1 MTFQVLALAYL
12 EPKSP
17 RTPAAAAQRPLGDGA
32 AEGALLGAKLYRQ
45 FLNRAHAGIV
55 RIYMSVVS
63 IKSITFNRGVGSAA
77 ECRSLR
83 RALAL
88 ETPEHVK
95 ESTAP
100 ADRRPAVSSFDW
112 GGAATGLLAAF
123 LVVYLALENGGYDP
137 IPRDQVGVAVWW
149 LVLLAV
155 AVEALPVPGR
165 TRASL
170 AVLGLLAGFGVWT
183 AISLGWTQSAERT
196 ADELARVATYLGV
209 LVLGVCLVTR
219 RRAGA
224 RQILHGV
231 AFGLGLIAAL
241 GVLSR
246 LQMAWFPVNELGTV
260 LPGIEIERRLSY
272 PLGYSSAIGALA
284 GMALPLLLAATASAR
299 TLAGQALAAA
309 TIPLAGL
316 ALYLATSGTGAI
328 VAVAAML
335 AFLALAPDRMPKL
348 LTLAA
353 GGGGAAMLA
362 LAVHSREAL
371 ARGLPTPAAEA
382 QGDEMIWI
390 GLAVC
395 AAVAAIQVGIGL
407 AARSLRRPRWLRPSR
422 GEALVATAVV
432 ILVAIPVAF
441 AAGLP
446 GEASDRWEV
455 FKSHGEGAQAAPS
468 SPASILDSTSSGRY
482 QFWQSAVDAGEA
494 EPWQGIGPGTFEF
507 WWAQHGSYKGFV
519 RNAHSLYL
527 EAFAELGIVGLVLI
541 GGFVLAVLGTGAV
554 RSLRAPP
561 EERLVL
567 AAATAGAAGFAMA
580 AALDWVWQL
589 AALAVAFMLL
599 AAVAVSGYSL
609 PEPHRRRRRTKRRN
623 RHRLQRAAVAAVAV
637 AALIAIWFPLQGAT
651 HLRQS
656 QVDAAQGDLAA
667 ALQQA
672 QDAADAQPNAAAPLL
687 QEALVLEQQ
696 GKLTPAAT
704 AAAEA
709 TRKEEANWRTWTIL
723 ARIEAE
729 RGRVERSLRAY
740 GRAKALNPNFI
751 LFRTG

>member
-1 MTFQVLALAYL
+1 M
-12 EPKSP
+12 
-17 RTPAAAAQRPLGDGA
+17 G
-32 AEGALLGAKLYRQ
+32 
-45 FLNRAHAGIV
+45 
-55 RIYMSVVS
+55 
-63 IKSITFNRGVGSAA
+63 
-77 ECRSLR
+77 
-83 RALAL
+83 AL
-88 ETPEHVK
+88 ETPERK
-95 ESTAP
+95 GRAAAP
-100 ADRRPAVSSFDW
+100 APGRPAGARFDW
-112 GGAATGLLAAF
+112 GGAATWLLAAF

-149 LVLLAV
+149 LVLLGV

-165 TRASL
+165 TRAGL
-170 AVLGLLAGFGVWT
+170 AVLGLLAGFGAWT

-209 LVLGVCLVTR
+209 LVLGICLATR
-219 RRAGA
+219 RRPGA
-224 RQILHGV
+224 RQVLHGV
-231 AFGLGLIAAL
+231 TFGLGLIAAL

-246 LQMAWFPVNELGTV
+246 LQMAWFPVNELGKV

-284 GMALPLLLAATASAR
+284 GMTLPLLLAATASAR
-299 TLAGQALAAA
+299 TIAAQALAAA
-309 TIPLAGL
+309 AIPLAGL

-335 AFLALAPDRMPKL
+335 AFLALAPDRVPKL

-353 GGGGAAMLA
+353 GAGGAALLA
-362 LAVHSREAL
+362 LAVDSRDAL

-382 QGDEMIWI
+382 QGDEVMWI
-390 GLAVC
+390 ALGIC
-395 AAVAAIQVGIGL
+395 AAVAVAQVGIGL
-407 AARSLRRPRWLRPSR
+407 AARNLRRPRWLRPSR
-422 GEALVATAVV
+422 GEALIATAAVV
-432 ILVAIPVAF
+432 LVAIPVGF

-455 FKSHGEGAQAAPS
+455 FKSHGEGARVAPS

-482 QFWQSAVDAGEA
+482 QFWQSAVEAGEA
-494 EPWQGIGPGTFEF
+494 GPWHGAGAGAFETY
-507 WWAQHGSYKGFV
+507 WAQRGSYKGFV
-519 RNAHSLYL
+519 RSAHSLYL
-527 EAFAELGIVGLVLI
+527 EAFVELGIVGLVLI
-541 GGFVLAVLGTGAV
+541 GGFVLVVLGTGAV

-561 EERLVL
+561 EQRLLL
-567 AAATAGAAGFAMA
+567 AAATAGATGFAMA

-609 PEPHRRRRRTKRRN
+609 PEPTRRRRRSKRQN

-637 AALIAIWFPLQGAT
+637 AALIAIWFPLRGAT

-656 QVDAAQGDLAA
+656 QIDAAHGELAA

-672 QDAADAQPNAAAPLL
+672 RDAADAQPYAAAPLL

-696 GKLTPAAT
+696 GRLGPAAA

-729 RGRVERSLRAY
+729 RGRVERSLHAY

-751 LFRTG
+751 LFRTD